1 MNIKILSV
9 LSILMLFVSC
19 KKNQETTTVEDDKQQ
34 NHIVTVQDISKLKY
48 IEYALDA
55 KTDAVIKDWKDY
67 FLLQDVIT
75 NTINADLSF
84 FNDNEDTVKTLVT
97 DLEKSIPSQVNS
109 EAIFARMLVL
119 ETKIF
124 KLESLSNLPTT
135 GKEEL
140 LNTIKELLISFSNFN
155 FQMNKK
161 IEFDNRTI
169 EKP

>member
-1 MNIKILSV
+1 MNIKIFCVLSV
-9 LSILMLFVSC
+9 LVLFVSC
-19 KKNQETTTVEDDKQQ
+19 KKNEETTTIDTEKKQNQ
-34 NHIVTVQDISKLKY
+34 VVTVQDITKLKY
-48 IEYALDA
+48 IEYTLDS
-55 KTDAVIKDWKDY
+55 KTETSIKDWQEY
-67 FLLQDVIT
+67 FQLQDVIT